1 MACFLVPMGEAIA
14 TSIVQ
19 KVIEKKEEKV
29 SEEKSEK
36 RKLSWSG
43 HHHWSQRLSWLNKLL
58 WGGVI
63 LLAIEHIW
71 HGEVSPL
78 PPFLTAMKTPEE
90 IPVMLHEMGTV
101 GVTMAIVVTAT
112 WAAIVMIAERTRK
125 AKPIPEERKVEVE
138 SLPMS

>member
-1 MACFLVPMGEAIA
+1 MACFLVPMGEAIV
-14 TSIVQ
+14 TTVVQ
-19 KVIEKKEEKV
+19 KVVENKEKKVGGETKITGV
-29 SEEKSEK
+29 
-36 RKLSWSG
+36 SWSR
-43 HHHWSQRLSWLNKLL
+43 RLSWLNKLL

-101 GVTMAIVVTAT
+101 GVTMAIVVTVT
-112 WAAIVMIAERTRK
+112 WAVIVMIAERVRK